1 MSDRR
6 LLISVAHPDDETFG
20 YGGLV
25 ARYVSEGADV
35 YAIVSTNGDVG
46 TMDESFVERHGSKKA
61 VRLAELDCARKL
73 LGFRKIF
80 LLGYRDS
87 GMMGSETN
95 NHPDCSWQAPREELA
110 RRVVEVI
117 RDIRPQVILTHN
129 RYGGYGHPD
138 HIAIQRATTDAYD
151 LAGDHDFHTE
161 GQSPWRPQKLYYS
174 SSPTL
179 LLRFGILMTRL
190 RGQDPRAM
198 GRNGDVDMLAILE
211 NIEPPNVRINVRQW
225 SDLWDAASRC
235 HASQLG
241 GRRNR
246 TPRWMRLLLHSH
258 VSYTRIQPPP
268 GHHRIDERDLFDN
281 VTLGDPSP

>member
-25 ARYVSEGADV
+25 AKYVSEGAEV

-46 TMDESFVERHGSKKA
+46 TMDDSFVERHGSKKA
-61 VRLAELDCARKL
+61 VRLAELDCARQM

-95 NHPDCSWQAPREELA
+95 NHPDCSWQAPREELT

-138 HIAIQRATTDAYD
+138 HIAIQRATTDAFDVSGDAD
-151 LAGDHDFHTE
+151 LQTGD
-161 GQSPWRPQKLYYS
+161 QQPWQPQKLYYS

-179 LLRFGILMTRL
+179 LLRYGILMTRL
-190 RGQDPRAM
+190 RGKDPRAM
-198 GRNGDVDMLAILE
+198 GRNGDVDMVATLE
-211 NIEPPNVRINVRQW
+211 NIEPPNVRIDVRQW
-225 SDLWDAASRC
+225 SDIWDAASRC

-246 TPRWMRLLLHSH
+246 TPRWMRLLLQSH
-258 VSYTRIQPPP
+258 VSYTRIQPPA
-268 GHHRIDERDLFDN
+268 GHRRIDERDLFDN
-281 VTLGDPSP
+281 VTLGDASP

>member
-1 MSDRR
+1 MSERR

-25 ARYVSEGADV
+25 ARYVSEGAEV

-46 TMDESFVERHGSKKA
+46 TMDESFVEKHGSKKA
-61 VRLAELDCARKL
+61 VRLAELECARQM
-73 LGFRKIF
+73 LGFRRIF

-87 GMMGSETN
+87 GMMGSASN
-95 NHPDCSWQAPREELA
+95 SHPDCSWQAPREELA

-117 RDIRPQVILTHN
+117 REIRPQVILTHN

-138 HIAIQRATTDAYD
+138 HIAIQRATSDAFE
-151 LAGDHDFHTE
+151 LAGDADFRTE
-161 GQSPWRPQKLYYS
+161 GQSAWQPQKLYYS

-179 LLRFGILMTRL
+179 LLRYGILMTRL

-198 GRNGDVDMLAILE
+198 GRNRDVDMVATLE

-225 SDLWDAASRC
+225 SDIWDAASRC

-246 TPRWMRLLLHSH
+246 TPRWMRLLFSSH
-258 VSYTRIQPPP
+258 VSFTRIQPPP
-268 GHHRIDERDLFDN
+268 AHRRIDERDLFDN
-281 VTLGDPSP
+281 VSLGDAGA

>member
-87 GMMGSETN
+87 GMMGSESN

-211 NIEPPNVRINVRQW
+211 NIEPPNARINVRQW

-258 VSYTRIQPPP
+258 VGYTRIQPPA
-268 GHHRIDERDLFDN
+268 GHHRIDERDIFDN

>member
-25 ARYVSEGADV
+25 AKYVSEGAEV

-61 VRLAELDCARKL
+61 VRLAELECARKM

-87 GMMGSETN
+87 GMMGSESN
-95 NHPDCSWQAPREELA
+95 NHPDCSWQAPREELT

-117 RDIRPQVILTHN
+117 RDVRPQVILTHN

-138 HIAIQRATTDAYD
+138 HIAIQRATTDAFD
-151 LAGDHDFHTE
+151 LAGDDAYDGD
-161 GQSPWRPQKLYYS
+161 GQAPWQPQKLYYS

-190 RGQDPRAM
+190 RGKDPRAV
-198 GRNGDVDMLAILE
+198 GRNGDVDMVAILE
-211 NIEPPNVRINVRQW
+211 NIEPPNVQVNVRQW
-225 SDLWDAASRC
+225 SDIWDEASRC

-246 TPRWMRLLLHSH
+246 TPRWMRLLLHSN
-258 VSYTRIQPPP
+258 VSYTRIQPPA

-281 VTLGDPSP
+281 VTLGDVSP